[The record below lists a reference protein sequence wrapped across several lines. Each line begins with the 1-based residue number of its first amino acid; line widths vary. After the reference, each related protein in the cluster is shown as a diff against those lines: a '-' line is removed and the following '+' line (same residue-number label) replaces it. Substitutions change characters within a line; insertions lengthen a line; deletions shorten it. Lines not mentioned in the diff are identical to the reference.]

1 MSAVLEEKAVSWGVP
16 GGRLLLPVEIEL
28 ASPSRGAGRGCEDKA
43 ENGELGGHIP
53 SEVPI
58 TVPCDPV
65 FL

>member
-1 MSAVLEEKAVSWGVP
+1 MSAVLEEKAVSWGGP
-16 GGRLLLPVEIEL
+16 IEL
-28 ASPSRGAGRGCEDKA
+28 ASPSRGAGRGCENKA